1 MGNIALQLYSVKE
14 LTTVDFL
21 GTLKKV
27 AEAGYDGVEFAGYFG
42 VSSKELRKALDDFGL
57 RAAGSHVGIAELQLQ
72 LDQMIEYLLELN
84 SPYMICPG
92 LPENM
97 RNTTDSYLRTAELLD
112 RIGER
117 CKEQGI
123 RLGYHNHA
131 VEFLQFDGNYGLDL
145 LVNHTQPEHLF
156 VELDTY
162 WVEHAGL
169 HSVDF
174 IHKYKDRCSILH
186 MKDMK
191 SADDK
196 TNTEVGS
203 GIMDFEAIVAA
214 AKTQGAIQ
222 WYTVEQEQF
231 EMPQLESIGKSL
243 QYLRGIV

>member
-1 MGNIALQLYSVKE
+1 MGNIALQLYSIKE
-14 LTTVDFL
+14 LTSVDFL

-27 AEAGYDGVEFAGYFG
+27 ADTGYDGVEFAGYFG
-42 VSSKELRKALDDFGL
+42 VSSKELKKALDDYGL
-57 RAAGSHVGIAELQLQ
+57 QAAGSHIGIAELQLQ
-72 LDQMIEYLLELN
+72 LDQMIEYSLELN

-92 LPENM
+92 LPEEM
-97 RNTTDSYLRTAELLD
+97 RDSVDSYKRTAELLD

-131 VEFLQFDGNYGLDL
+131 VEFLQFNGEYGLDL
-145 LVNHTQPEHLF
+145 LVNHTQPQNLF

-169 HSVDF
+169 RSVDF

-191 SADDK
+191 SLQDK

-203 GIMDFEAIVAA
+203 GIMDFQAIAAA
-214 AKTQGAIQ
+214 AKAYGME
-222 WYTVEQEQF
+222 WYTVEQEAF
-231 EMPQLESIGKSL
+231 DIPQLESIEKSL
-243 QYLRGIV
+243 RYLRGVV

>member
-1 MGNIALQLYSVKE
+1 MGNIALQLYSIKE
-14 LTTVDFL
+14 LTSVDFL

-27 AEAGYDGVEFAGYFG
+27 ADTGYDGVEFAGYFG
-42 VSSKELRKALDDFGL
+42 VSSKELKKALDDYGL
-57 RAAGSHVGIAELQLQ
+57 QAAGSHIGIAELQLQ
-72 LDQMIEYLLELN
+72 LDQMIEYSLELN

-92 LPENM
+92 LPEEM
-97 RNTTDSYLRTAELLD
+97 RDSADSYKRTAELLD

-131 VEFLQFDGNYGLDL
+131 VEFLQFNGEYGLDL
-145 LVNHTQPEHLF
+145 LVNHTQPQNLF

-169 HSVDF
+169 RSVDF

-191 SADDK
+191 SLQDK
-196 TNTEVGS
+196 TNTEVGY
-203 GIMDFEAIVAA
+203 GIMDFQAIAAA
-214 AKTQGAIQ
+214 AKAYGME
-222 WYTVEQEQF
+222 WYTVEQEAF
-231 EMPQLESIGKSL
+231 DIPQLESIEKSL
-243 QYLRGIV
+243 RYLRGVV